1 LGEKPVFNLSHGES
15 RSEEYDFLRTFFE
28 QLRAPVDLGPVPGF
42 YDRVCSRI
50 EEMNR
55 QSIWVPLIY
64 SRFRW
69 RVVTACLALALGTL
83 SYVLAAG
90 ENGND
95 SIFSSASPQ
104 QQRDAVLTQIVTY
117 RKPN

>member
-1 LGEKPVFNLSHGES
+1 VFDISPNKS
-15 RSEEYDFLRTFFE
+15 RSAEADI
-28 QLRAPVDLGPVPGF
+28 LRAVFEEMRAPGEVNPAPGF
-42 YDRVCSRI
+42 YERVCSRI
-50 EEMNR
+50 EEVNR

-83 SYVLAAG
+83 SYVLATGRSA
-90 ENGND
+90 ND
-95 SIFSSASPQ
+95 PIFSSAGPQ

>member
-1 LGEKPVFNLSHGES
+1 MFDISPNES
-15 RSEEYDFLRTFFE
+15 RSAEADILRAVFEE
-28 QLRAPVDLGPVPGF
+28 LRAPGDVSPVPGF
-42 YDRVCSRI
+42 YERVCSRI

-90 ENGND
+90 ERAD
-95 SIFSSASPQ
+95 DWIFSSASPQ
-104 QQRDAVLTQIVTY
+104 QQRDAVLTQIITY
-117 RKPN
+117 RKAN